1 MPRSEDEACPLACA
15 DARGRSAVRGVGAH
29 AHFDED
35 QGAVA
40 VAQNQVDLAPA
51 RIRST
56 RDPIIALDQRQ
67 PVLLQMCERTG
78 FGGIAADLL
87 VGCRIAAGEH
97 RRHLHR

>member
-1 MPRSEDEACPLACA
+1 M
-15 DARGRSAVRGVGAH
+15 RGVGAH

-35 QGAVA
+35 HRAIA
-40 VAQNQVDLAPA
+40 VAQNQIDLAAA
-51 RIRST
+51 RMRAT

-67 PVLLQMCERTG
+67 PVLLQMRERTG